1 MRAPKSFEDGMARL
15 ETILSQMQSEETT
28 LSESV
33 KLYAEAASL
42 MEYCHAALEK
52 ASLQMEEIDAP
63 AAKRRTRSRRIKA
76 TSLQG
81 GTIMESAE
89 YKKQYDEYL
98 ARVEK
103 ALNQACERYLPEGSD
118 VCRAARYSLLG
129 GGKRIRAVLVLAVC
143 DMLHGNAEAAEQ
155 FAAAVEMLHCYSLIH
170 DDLPCMDNDDMRR
183 GKPSCHKAFG
193 ESTAMLAGDVL
204 LTEAFEAVA
213 GAPAPASVCVHAAQ
227 ALGAGAGSR
236 GMVYG
241 QELDL
246 KYEVLAAAEEQLRL
260 IHRHKTGALINAAI
274 QMGGAAAQADEVQRK
289 ALEAYAYGIGLV
301 FQVVDDVLDVTG
313 TAEQLANPLAATAKT
328 ANDFCHPV
336 GVDGAMQLAEK
347 LNDET
352 CTALRDAF
360 GEKSAFLEQ
369 LARTLLNRRS

>member
-1 MRAPKSFEDGMARL
+1 
-15 ETILSQMQSEETT
+15 
-28 LSESV
+28 
-33 KLYAEAASL
+33 
-42 MEYCHAALEK
+42 
-52 ASLQMEEIDAP
+52 
-63 AAKRRTRSRRIKA
+63 
-76 TSLQG
+76 
-81 GTIMESAE
+81 
-89 YKKQYDEYL
+89 
-98 ARVEK
+98 
-103 ALNQACERYLPEGSD
+103 
-118 VCRAARYSLLG
+118 
-129 GGKRIRAVLVLAVC
+129 
-143 DMLHGNAEAAEQ
+143 
-155 FAAAVEMLHCYSLIH
+155 
-170 DDLPCMDNDDMRR
+170 MDNDDMRR

-246 KYEVLAAAEEQLRL
+246 KYEALAAAEEQLRL

-301 FQVVDDVLDVTG
+301 FQIVDDVLDVTG
-313 TAEQLANPLAATAKT
+313 TAEQLGKPIGSDSENGKT
-328 ANDFCHPV
+328 TFV
-336 GVDGAMQLAEK
+336 TLFGVDGAMQLAEK